1 MVQTRPCVVDNV
13 PDDRAPLVR
22 WPLVDLD
29 LHSVMVGLKLEIVD
43 DFIGLAPQEFLN
55 GVLESVE
62 VFVSPPHL

>member
-1 MVQTRPCVVDNV
+1 
-13 PDDRAPLVR
+13 
-22 WPLVDLD
+22 
-29 LHSVMVGLKLEIVD
+29 VD